1 MVDGLEAYH
10 LRRDLQDLLFQSVKY
25 QDGGGS
31 GYNIVEDVADFDLQV
46 KSNGMRFNI
55 KIKRLEDDTNEND

>member
-10 LRRDLQDLLFQSVKY
+10 LRRDLQDLLFQSCKY

-31 GYNIVEDVADFDLQV
+31 GYNIVVDVADFDLQV

>member
-10 LRRDLQDLLFQSVKY
+10 LRRDLQDLLFQSGKY
-25 QDGGGS
+25 IDGGGS

>member
-10 LRRDLQDLLFQSVKY
+10 LRRDLQDLLFQSGKY
-25 QDGGGS
+25 HDGGGS

>member
-10 LRRDLQDLLFQSVKY
+10 LRRDLQDLLFQSGKY
-25 QDGGGS
+25 KDGGGS

-46 KSNGMRFNI
+46 KSNGMRFKI

>member
-10 LRRDLQDLLFQSVKY
+10 LRRDLQDLLFQSGKY

-31 GYNIVEDVADFDLQV
+31 GYNIVEDVADFDLQF

>member
-10 LRRDLQDLLFQSVKY
+10 LRRDLQDLLFQSGKY
-25 QDGGGS
+25 QDWGGS

>member
-10 LRRDLQDLLFQSVKY
+10 LRRDLQDLLFQSGKY

-31 GYNIVEDVADFDLQV
+31 SYNIVEDVADFDLQV

-55 KIKRLEDDTNEND
+55 KIKRLEDDINEND